1 MFAVE
6 ILRGKI
12 REGFFIKRRRLMYS
26 KKEKLKL
33 LFRGVGEKRRE
44 EKGKEGKGRKEKGR
58 EEKGRKGKIKEE
70 IEEKREK

>member
-1 MFAVE
+1 
-6 ILRGKI
+6 
-12 REGFFIKRRRLMYS
+12 MYS

-58 EEKGRKGKIKEE
+58 KGKIKEE